1 MGGSGSARN
10 EVISN
15 EIFVSLSRKYK
26 VSVGV
31 ISLSWA
37 VQRGISVIPKSS
49 SIARLEQNIR
59 LVKLA
64 DEDMEIMNEAHKQIG
79 RTRLANVS
87 DELNIAEEA
96 GITKI
101 LGWTNAEIGW
111 EDVHGNW
118 LL

>member
-1 MGGSGSARN
+1 MGGSGSAKN

-15 EIFVSLSRKYK
+15 EIFINLSKKYE

-49 SIARLEQNIR
+49 SITRLEQNIR
-59 LVKLA
+59 LVELE
-64 DEDMEIMNEAHKQIG
+64 DEDMEIMNKAHKDIG
-79 RTRLANVS
+79 RTRLANAS
-87 DELNIAEEA
+87 DELNLVDEK
-96 GITKI
+96 GITNI
-101 LGWTNAEIGW
+101 LGWTNSEIGW
-111 EDVHGNW
+111 EDVHGTW

>member
-15 EIFVSLSRKYK
+15 DIFVGLSHKYK
-26 VSVGV
+26 VSVAV
-31 ISLSWA
+31 ISLSWV

-49 SIARLEQNIR
+49 TTARLEQNIR
-59 LVKLA
+59 LVELA
-64 DEDMEIMNEAHKQIG
+64 DEDMEIMNEAHKNIG
-79 RTRLANVS
+79 TTRLANVS
-87 DELNIAEEA
+87 DELNKVDEA
-96 GITKI
+96 GVKKI

-111 EDVHGNW
+111 EDVHGTW